1 MKTKF
6 LYVCLALLSFTFF
19 AAAQETLQ
27 SGSRTAG
34 YKTAFKHSGAGEN
47 WFLHVGGGG
56 QLFIGDNS
64 WSSDVKFMD
73 RITWQGN
80 VALGKW
86 FSPYFA
92 LRLKGQG
99 GPLNGFEQN
108 GAYKQ
113 EMEYYNVHLDAMWNW
128 ANYWGAYSPSKVVSF
143 GPYVGLGYARR
154 LQMDANVALPIVNP
168 QWAVGLNASEF
179 RRHSSVMSVNAG
191 LNLGFNLSKRIGLD
205 FDFGAAIVPDYFNRI
220 VHRTEYEAIIGVSG
234 GVTFKLGKV
243 GFEEAEPMDFAL
255 IDDLNGKINALRAE
269 NAALSK
275 RPVSCPECPPVE
287 AAPIIKTTEIN
298 YVPNVVFFR
307 ISSDRIDHHQKIS
320 IFNTAEFMK
329 NTGSKIKV
337 VGYAD
342 RDTGTS
348 AYNMDL
354 SRRRAQNVARE
365 LTTTYK
371 IPSDRI
377 TVEWKGSEVQPY
389 AKNDWNRVVIMS
401 APQ

>member
-1 MKTKF
+1 
-6 LYVCLALLSFTFF
+6 
-19 AAAQETLQ
+19 
-27 SGSRTAG
+27 
-34 YKTAFKHSGAGEN
+34 
-47 WFLHVGGGG
+47 
-56 QLFIGDNS
+56 
-64 WSSDVKFMD
+64 MD
-73 RITWQGN
+73 HITWQAN

-86 FSPYFA
+86 FTPYFA

-99 GPLNGFEQN
+99 GPLNGFEEN

-113 EMEYYNVHLDAMWNW
+113 EMTYYNVHLDAMWNW
-128 ANYWGAYSPSKVVSF
+128 ANYWGVYSPSKVVSF
-143 GPYVGLGYARR
+143 GPYFGLGYAHRF
-154 LQMDANVALPIVNP
+154 QFGDNVATPNVDPAWIANT
-168 QWAVGLNASEF
+168 ATYHRYSNAI
-179 RRHSSVMSVNAG
+179 SVNAG
-191 LNLGFNLSKRIGLD
+191 LNLGFNLSKRINLD
-205 FDFGAAIVPDYFNRI
+205 FDFGAAVVPDYFNRI
-220 VHRTEYEAIIGVSG
+220 VQRAENEAIVGASVG
-234 GVTFKLGKV
+234 LTFKLGKI
-243 GFEEAEPMDFAL
+243 GFESVQPMDYAL
-255 IDDLNGKINALRAE
+255 INDLNGKINALRDE
-269 NAALSK
+269 NAKLSK

-287 AAPIIKTTEIN
+287 TAPVVKETNVIN

-307 ISSDRIDHHQKIS
+307 ISSDRIDPHQKIS
-320 IFNTAEFMK
+320 IYNTAQFMN

-389 AKNDWNRVVIMS
+389 SKNDWNRVVIMS

>member
-1 MKTKF
+1 MKTRI
-6 LYVCLALLSFTFF
+6 LCVCLALLSFTFY

-27 SGSRTAG
+27 NEITTAG

-47 WFLHVGGGG
+47 WFFHIGGGG
-56 QLFIGDNS
+56 QLFIGDGS
-64 WSSDVKFMD
+64 WSSEVGFGE

-99 GPLNGFEQN
+99 GPLKGFEEN
-108 GAYKQ
+108 GAYTQ
-113 EMEYYNVHLDAMWNW
+113 EMKYYNVHLDAMWNW
-128 ANYWGAYSPSKVVSF
+128 ANYWGVYSPSKVVSF
-143 GPYVGLGYARR
+143 GPYFGLGYARR
-154 LQMDANVALPIVNP
+154 LQWENDVVPPVVNP
-168 QWAVGLNASEF
+168 LWAVGANAIEYQRYS
-179 RRHSSVMSVNAG
+179 NAISINTG
-191 LNLGFNLSKRIGLD
+191 LNLGFNLTKRLSLD
-205 FDFGAAIVPDYFNRI
+205 FDLGMAVVPDYFNRI
-220 VHRTEYEAIIGVSG
+220 VHKAENELIIGASG
-234 GVTFKLGKV
+234 GVTFKLGKI
-243 GFEEAEPMDFAL
+243 GFEGVEPMDFAL
-255 IDDLNGKINALRAE
+255 INDLNGKINTLRAE
-269 NAALSK
+269 NAELSR
-275 RPVSCPECPPVE
+275 RPVSCPECPEIAPVVKE
-287 AAPIIKTTEIN
+287 TSALN

-307 ISSDRIDHHQKIS
+307 ISSDRIDPNQKVS

-342 RDTGTS
+342 KGTGTNT
-348 AYNMDL
+348 YNLDI
-354 SRRRAQNVARE
+354 SKRRAQNVAKE

-389 AKNDWNRVVIMS
+389 TTNDWNRVVIMS
-401 APQ
+401 AP